1 MMSEVEVAL
10 ERKRKL
16 CGAHRASA
24 TRLVGQAEALIA
36 ETSIDGN
43 ELALLQTS
51 LSSKFTMLEAL
62 NKEIVELTPEDQLEE
77 EVGRADDYAARI
89 QKALLQI
96 RKALKPT
103 FPTLT
108 VVPTA
113 TPPTVVTMGT
123 PPTVVTTATTSTV
136 APTATPPT
144 VVTTATTPGVVTT
157 ATPSTIMT
165 TSTPSTVVTTATTP
179 TATPLHSSSP
189 VTSSKVK
196 LPKISLPQFKGNPIY
211 WTAFWDS
218 YESAIHLNS
227 TLLNVDKFNYLRSLL
242 EKSAYEAIA
251 GLTLSSA
258 NYIEAIEILKK
269 RFRNKQMIVS
279 KHMEI
284 LLSLTAVSGEH
295 DLRGLR

>member
-1 MMSEVEVAL
+1 MSEAEVAL
-10 ERKRKL
+10 GRKRKL
-16 CGAHRASA
+16 RGAHRSSA
-24 TRLVGQAEALIA
+24 TRLVSQAEALIA
-36 ETSIDGN
+36 ETSIDGD

-51 LSSKFTMLEAL
+51 LSSKFTTLEAL

-96 RKALKPT
+96 HKALKPT
-103 FPTLT
+103 PPTSI

-113 TPPTVVTMGT
+113 TPPTVVTT
-123 PPTVVTTATTSTV
+123 D
-136 APTATPPT
+136 TPPT
-144 VVTTATTPGVVTT
+144 VVTTATTPSAVTT

-189 VTSSKVK
+189 VASSKVK

-227 TLLNVDKFNYLRSLL
+227 TLSNVDKFNYLRSLL
-242 EKSAYEAIA
+242 EKSAYEVIA

-258 NYIEAIEILKK
+258 NYVEAIEILKK
-269 RFRNKQMIVS
+269 RFGNKQMID
-279 KHMEI
+279 MEI
-284 LLSLTAVSGEH
+284 LLNLTAVSGEH
-295 DLRGLR
+295 NLI